1 MDGKIFV
8 GLSPRDPVEEII
20 PYLERLA
27 KPGMTVVCLVRYP
40 VERRDYLRDHWVTTD
55 STRSAIVAGRKLMGR
70 YSWDAQ
76 RRLAEE
82 KLAAVSRAMRKRA
95 VKVEIDLYTGSLQR
109 SVRDRRANGDVYWVM
124 VPARR
129 SLYFPRLRKSAITP
143 FARFKWALC
152 CSTAPAKTVV
162 RPG

>member
-27 KPGMTVVCLVRYP
+27 KPRMTVVCLVRYP

-76 RRLAEE
+76 KRLAEE

-109 SVRDRRANGDVYWVM
+109 SVRDRRANG
-124 VPARR
+124 
-129 SLYFPRLRKSAITP
+129 
-143 FARFKWALC
+143 
-152 CSTAPAKTVV
+152 
-162 RPG
+162 